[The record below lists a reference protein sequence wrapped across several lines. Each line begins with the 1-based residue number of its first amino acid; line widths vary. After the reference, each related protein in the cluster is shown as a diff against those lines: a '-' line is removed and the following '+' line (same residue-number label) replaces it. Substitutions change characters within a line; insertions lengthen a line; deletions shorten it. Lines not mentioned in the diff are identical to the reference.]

1 MRKSAWRCTRASCRW
16 ATLSPRRSRPHPLT
30 RSPCRE
36 RGGEE
41 CGPPWSVMKQA
52 ARSASSGARVNRW
65 RATRDLLVPVAPID
79 LGEGRD
85 VGELPAARAR
95 GSRLRPRR
103 AAFYGAPGGCR
114 LLSSESPVVLELR
127 VRPGRSRAHARGPDA
142 AARKGIGN
150 RAIAG
155 RLRAAG
161 SEAARRSG
169 RAGAGAVVRGCRAG
183 DGGRVLHGAGGVGAW
198 RRHIGGRPRRTGA
211 PSWRS
216 QQTADGQEDSRVLSR
231 RSVAE
236 LVRRR
241 AAAVPAEAFTVAAP
255 IVEAVRAGGEAALR
269 QYAERFAEVAPGGGG
284 PLFLDRPALDRA
296 LAGLPAGD
304 RARLERV
311 AERIRAFAEAQKR
324 ALSDVTVTVP
334 GGTAGHW
341 IAPLERAGCYA
352 PGGRYPLPSSVL
364 MTAVTAR
371 AAGVGEIWVAS
382 PKPGALTLAAA
393 AVAGADGVLA
403 AGGAHAIAA
412 LAFGAGPI
420 PPCDVVVGPGNR
432 YVTAAKQLVA
442 GRVAIDLLAGPS
454 ELVVFA
460 DATASPAVIAADLL
474 AQAEHDPDA
483 MPVLVALDPTLPD
496 RVDAA
501 LARQLADLPTGE
513 TARAALWNGGV
524 IVVAN
529 VEEGI
534 AACDALAHV
543 ELLLETAAAVAPRL
557 AHFGALFIGAGSAE
571 VLGDYGAG
579 PNHVLPTAGTARS
592 KGGLSVYTFL
602 RVRSWLR
609 IDDVV
614 GARPLIE
621 DAAWFGRV
629 EGLEGHA
636 RSAERR
642 LD

>member
-1 MRKSAWRCTRASCRW
+1 
-16 ATLSPRRSRPHPLT
+16 
-30 RSPCRE
+30 
-36 RGGEE
+36 
-41 CGPPWSVMKQA
+41 
-52 ARSASSGARVNRW
+52 
-65 RATRDLLVPVAPID
+65 
-79 LGEGRD
+79 
-85 VGELPAARAR
+85 
-95 GSRLRPRR
+95 
-103 AAFYGAPGGCR
+103 
-114 LLSSESPVVLELR
+114 
-127 VRPGRSRAHARGPDA
+127 
-142 AARKGIGN
+142 
-150 RAIAG
+150 
-155 RLRAAG
+155 
-161 SEAARRSG
+161 
-169 RAGAGAVVRGCRAG
+169 
-183 DGGRVLHGAGGVGAW
+183 
-198 RRHIGGRPRRTGA
+198 
-211 PSWRS
+211 
-216 QQTADGQEDSRVLSR
+216 VLSR

-311 AERIRAFAEAQKR
+311 AERIRVFAEAQKR

-371 AAGVGEIWVAS
+371 TAGVKEIWVAS
-382 PKPGALTLAAA
+382 PKPGPMTLAAA
-393 AVAGADGVLA
+393 AIAGAEGVLA

-412 LAFGAGPI
+412 LAFGAPPGPLS
-420 PPCDVVVGPGNR
+420 PCDVIVGPGNR

-442 GRVAIDLLAGPS
+442 GRVAIDMLAGPS

-483 MPVLVALDPTLPD
+483 MPVLVALDSTLPD
-496 RVDAA
+496 RVDAE
-501 LARQLADLPTGE
+501 LGRQLADLPTAE
-513 TARAALWNGGV
+513 TACAALRNGGV

-534 AACDALAHV
+534 AACDALAPEHI
-543 ELLLETAAAVAPRL
+543 ELLLDRAAAVAPRL

>member
-1 MRKSAWRCTRASCRW
+1 
-16 ATLSPRRSRPHPLT
+16 
-30 RSPCRE
+30 
-36 RGGEE
+36 
-41 CGPPWSVMKQA
+41 
-52 ARSASSGARVNRW
+52 
-65 RATRDLLVPVAPID
+65 
-79 LGEGRD
+79 
-85 VGELPAARAR
+85 
-95 GSRLRPRR
+95 
-103 AAFYGAPGGCR
+103 
-114 LLSSESPVVLELR
+114 
-127 VRPGRSRAHARGPDA
+127 
-142 AARKGIGN
+142 
-150 RAIAG
+150 
-155 RLRAAG
+155 
-161 SEAARRSG
+161 
-169 RAGAGAVVRGCRAG
+169 
-183 DGGRVLHGAGGVGAW
+183 
-198 RRHIGGRPRRTGA
+198 
-211 PSWRS
+211 
-216 QQTADGQEDSRVLSR
+216 VLSR

-284 PLFLDRPALDRA
+284 PLFLDRAALDRA

-352 PGGRYPLPSSVL
+352 PGGRYALPSSVL

-371 AAGVGEIWVAS
+371 TAGVKEIWVAS
-382 PKPGALTLAAA
+382 PKPGPMTLAAA
-393 AVAGADGVLA
+393 AIAGAAGVLA

-412 LAFGAGPI
+412 LAFGAPPGPLS
-420 PPCDVVVGPGNR
+420 PCDVIVGPGNR

-442 GRVAIDLLAGPS
+442 GRVAIDMLAGPS

-483 MPVLVALDPTLPD
+483 MPVLVAVDSTLPD
-496 RVDAA
+496 RVDTE
-501 LARQLADLPTGE
+501 LGRQLADLPTAE
-513 TARAALWNGGV
+513 TARAALRNGGV

-534 AACDALAHV
+534 AACDALAPEHI
-543 ELLLETAAAVAPRL
+543 ELLLDRAAAVAPRL